1 MASLQQLKN
10 RLSGKTTEEPT
21 PKKTPLSE
29 KITQSEKISLP
40 EPPESEIPSVPT
52 LEIEEARYLLSLIAK
67 TDFSGKDIQI
77 VYNTALKLQE
87 IIQENLNKDNLNDNG

>member
-1 MASLQQLKN
+1 MASFKQLKN
-10 RLSGKTTEEPT
+10 RLSGN
-21 PKKTPLSE
+21 
-29 KITQSEKISLP
+29 P
-40 EPPESEIPSVPT
+40 EPKVETKKLTPPKSQETLTPIPT

-87 IIQENLNKDNLNDNG
+87 IISENLNKENDNG

>member
-1 MASLQQLKN
+1 MASFKQLKN
-10 RLSGKTTEEPT
+10 RLSGN
-21 PKKTPLSE
+21 
-29 KITQSEKISLP
+29 P
-40 EPPESEIPSVPT
+40 EPKVETKPPKSEDILTPIPT

-87 IIQENLNKDNLNDNG
+87 ILQENLNKENDNG

>member
-1 MASLQQLKN
+1 MASFKQLKN
-10 RLSGKTTEEPT
+10 RLSGN
-21 PKKTPLSE
+21 
-29 KITQSEKISLP
+29 P
-40 EPPESEIPSVPT
+40 EPKVETKNSTPSDSKETLPSIPT

-87 IIQENLNKDNLNDNG
+87 ILQGNLNQENDNG

>member
-10 RLSGKTTEEPT
+10 RLSGIPEKKETKKFTPSKT
-21 PKKTPLSE
+21 KKTN
-29 KITQSEKISLP
+29 ISNP
-40 EPPESEIPSVPT
+40 I
-52 LEIEEARYLLSLIAK
+52 LEIEEARYLLSLIAR

-87 IIQENLNKDNLNDNG
+87 ILQENLNKENDNG

>member
-1 MASLQQLKN
+1 MASFKQLKN
-10 RLSGKTTEEPT
+10 RLSGNPEPKVKTTPPKYEDILT
-21 PKKTPLSE
+21 P
-29 KITQSEKISLP
+29 I
-40 EPPESEIPSVPT
+40 PT

-87 IIQENLNKDNLNDNG
+87 ILQENLNKENDNG